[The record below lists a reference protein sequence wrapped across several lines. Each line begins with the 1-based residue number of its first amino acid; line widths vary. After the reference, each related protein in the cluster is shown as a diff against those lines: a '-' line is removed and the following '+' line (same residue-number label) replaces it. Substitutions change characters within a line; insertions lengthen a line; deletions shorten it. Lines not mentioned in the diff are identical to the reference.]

1 MSNTTKGL
9 KRSWLQ
15 ICAASLKVNDRAH
28 LCLVKMAKHYVEHGD
43 TSLICWA
50 MDNAWS
56 TGLKREAM
64 IRWIAKYLKVKVTAN
79 VANKASA
86 EVTNKNR
93 DAIDMAVA
101 SGHPFYLDVEKKAS
115 EEADYDLDKSAK
127 SFVARAIKADVSLAD
142 VNEAIRV
149 AYTAKVAKV
158 AEDKVEGEF
167 IEHQGLVAVG

>member
-93 DAIDMAVA
+93 DTIDMTVA
-101 SGHPFYLDVEKKAS
+101 SGSPFYLDVEKKVS
-115 EEADYDLDKSAK
+115 DEAAYDLDKTAK
-127 SFVARAIKADVSLAD
+127 SFVTRAVKAEVSLTD
-142 VNEAIRV
+142 MLEAIRKAHV
-149 AYTAKVAKV
+149 AQVEKTA
-158 AEDKVEGEF
+158 EIKVEGEF
-167 IEHQGLVAVG
+167 LEHKGLAAVG